1 MSKLIVVVE
10 NTAQDSNLGSEHGL
24 SLWLEHQGRNLLYDT
39 GVGKNLLP
47 NLKALGLDPA
57 LLDGVVLSH
66 GHYDHVGGLAPLL
79 RLRLEKGLGTP
90 IWCHEAVF
98 APHLKQKQNEVVSIA
113 PEGHEKAIY
122 EGLGAR
128 FSFVENSLSLWPGVR
143 LWAPIPRVTDFEGPA
158 PSLVTMEGDKVVP
171 DPFIDD
177 LAMTVE
183 TENGLNV
190 ITGCAHSGVIN
201 VLLAVE
207 NGLNRKVD
215 LLIGGTHLGPA
226 PKPQQDKALAELE
239 TREGLKVAAGHCT
252 GEDIQ
257 KKMANMLGDRFL
269 GLSGGMVLSL

>member
-1 MSKLIVVVE
+1 
-10 NTAQDSNLGSEHGL
+10 
-24 SLWLEHQGRNLLYDT
+24 
-39 GVGKNLLP
+39 
-47 NLKALGLDPA
+47 
-57 LLDGVVLSH
+57 
-66 GHYDHVGGLAPLL
+66 
-79 RLRLEKGLGTP
+79 
-90 IWCHEAVF
+90 
-98 APHLKQKQNEVVSIA
+98 
-113 PEGHEKAIY
+113 
-122 EGLGAR
+122 
-128 FSFVENSLSLWPGVR
+128 
-143 LWAPIPRVTDFEGPA
+143 
-158 PSLVTMEGDKVVP
+158 VP